1 MNEIRIYKNAKD
13 IVFITPGYDETYNEK
28 VINEI
33 INAWRNGGNLDVFG
47 RVWIDTC
54 YLPQILRT
62 NNANARYLLGRIS
75 DRLKMV
81 SDGREYV
88 RGTEIGRLIDMGIQ
102 SADTRS
108 KERNLRYSRDV
119 YNSIV
124 DSETA
129 QLLRADRMEQFR
141 VDKRKLKNRRMRK
154 YNITID
160 ELTGEMLDT
169 VNCQFSHI
177 RSWSM
182 YPELATNIDNGHIVN
197 KQTHDIITA
206 HEINDED
213 ELLSLCVERGWDTEW
228 YESYIDMFG
237 YK

>member
-1 MNEIRIYKNAKD
+1 MNEVSIYKNAKD
-13 IVFITPGYDETYNEK
+13 FVFITPRYDEMYNQK

-33 INAWRNGGNLDVFG
+33 ISAWENGGNLDVYG

-62 NNANARYLLGRIS
+62 NGGNARYLLGRIS
-75 DRLKMV
+75 DRFKMV
-81 SDGREYV
+81 VDGVEYV
-88 RGTEIGRLIDMGIQ
+88 RGTEIGKLIDMGIQ

-129 QLLRADRMEQFR
+129 QLLRADRMEQIR
-141 VDKRKLKNRRMRK
+141 IEKRKLKSKRMRR
-154 YNITID
+154 YNITRD
-160 ELTGEMLDT
+160 ELTGEILDRT
-169 VNCQFSHI
+169 NCQFSHI

-182 YPELATNIDNGHIVN
+182 YPELATNIENGHIVN
-197 KQTHDIITA
+197 RQTHDIITSN
-206 HEINDED
+206 EINDED
-213 ELLSLCVERGWDTEW
+213 ELLSLCDKMGWDTEW
-228 YESYIDMFG
+228 YDSYINMFG